1 MRSDAATVGNFV
13 TSSAARTTPSTRSQ
27 ARRAEH
33 GHQRDPRLLLSR
45 RYPRELSL
53 DEVEVVGDLREVGA
67 REVDPI

>member
-1 MRSDAATVGNFV
+1 VPPEQLHPPDHK
-13 TSSAARTTPSTRSQ
+13 P
-27 ARRAEH
+27 RRAEY